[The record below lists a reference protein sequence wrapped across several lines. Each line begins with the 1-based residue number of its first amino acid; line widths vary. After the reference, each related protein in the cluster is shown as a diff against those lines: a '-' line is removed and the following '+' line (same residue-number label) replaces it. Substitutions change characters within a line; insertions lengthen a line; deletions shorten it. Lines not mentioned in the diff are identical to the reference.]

1 MGVKNINRYIA
12 VACVFILSL
21 LAGQKD
27 AHAQQVGVKT
37 NALMWAAMTPN
48 IGCEVV
54 VGEHSSI
61 DMSAFGNVLSF
72 GPADTPDFSTK
83 ILAFQPE
90 FRYWFNGRPMVREY
104 IGVGAMLASYDVTAN
119 RYVYNGNAAS
129 LGLTGGYAFILGSN
143 WRLEVCAGFGLLF
156 FSQKQYSITDDY
168 YIDKNKAANAWG
180 YKLFPAKLGVTFT
193 YIIK

>member
-1 MGVKNINRYIA
+1 M
-12 VACVFILSL
+12 LSL
-21 LAGQKD
+21 FVGQQD

-61 DMSAFGNVLSF
+61 DISAFGHKNPYGLNSEV
-72 GPADTPDFSTK
+72 
-83 ILAFQPE
+83 LAFQPE
-90 FRYWFNGRPMVREY
+90 YRYWFNGRPMVREY
-104 IGVGAMLASYDVTAN
+104 IGVSAMLVGYDMTM
-119 RYVYNGNAAS
+119 RKYVYNGNAAS

-143 WRLEVCAGFGLLF
+143 WRLELCGGFGVLF
-156 FSQKQYSITDDY
+156 FRQKQYYETDDFY
-168 YIDKNKAANAWG
+168 VDKTIKANSMG
-180 YKLFPAKLGVTFT
+180 YKLFPAKLGVSFT